1 MRKLKGLEAHIDIG
15 CEPLMVEK
23 GWTFDPDPGVIS
35 GPATKRSLPLRDL
48 HRVKPD
54 ITSRVTVPILWDKQK
69 GTIVNNESSE
79 IIRMFNAEFTPL
91 ADPDALD
98 FYPEPLRG
106 KLMPSTRSL

>member
-1 MRKLKGLEAHIDIG
+1 MRKLKGLEAHIDISVAN
-15 CEPLMVEK
+15 PLMVEK
-23 GWTFDPDPGVIS
+23 GWTFDPDPGVI
-35 GPATKRSLPLRDL
+35 PDPLQNAACL
-48 HRVKPD
+48 YEIYTSVKPD

-91 ADPDALD
+91 ADPDAPD

-106 KLMPSTRSL
+106 D